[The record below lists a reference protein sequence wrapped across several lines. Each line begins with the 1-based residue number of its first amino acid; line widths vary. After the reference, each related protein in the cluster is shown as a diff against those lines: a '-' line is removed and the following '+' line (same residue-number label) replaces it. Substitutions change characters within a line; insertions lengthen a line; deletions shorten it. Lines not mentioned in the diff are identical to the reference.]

1 MIKNSDFKICFSVMT
16 VLTILVGFFQSWGIA
31 LSMLNLCLISAVMA
45 MGVNIQWG
53 FAGLI
58 NFGVMGFLAIGGL
71 ATVLISVPPVPEAWS
86 CLLYTSPSPRDTA

>member
-1 MIKNSDFKICFSVMT
+1 MIRNIDFKICFSVIFL
-16 VLTILVGFFQSWGIA
+16 LTIFVGLFQSWGLA
-31 LSMLNLCLISAVMA
+31 LSILNLCLISGIMS

-71 ATVLISVPPVPEAWS
+71 ATVLVSVPPVYEAW
-86 CLLYTSPSPRDTA
+86 TA